1 VDAQGLACRRFRLR
15 RLSPTVCV
23 GLAMIAWIVPVA
35 TSSACA
41 AASPTDEP
49 AQPSCSSAEVAFT
62 ASRRF
67 AIVGE
72 PHGKRRHLYVNG
84 DVIPNLK
91 AEGQG
96 FVVEQVLMDGVQLR
110 DTRSRQVVRMGVG
123 VVIPETNGRRLE
135 GTVLLD
141 GLEYCYLRGVAIP
154 DPEPRLLQ
162 VRERRAQLVV
172 EMAAPSDTASADLAV
187 PTAVRASPSEVPL
200 RLMQRLD
207 ETILEKVRVTPAGRD
222 TYDLSAADV
231 QVALE
236 HGGRILMEAMAT
248 VRPML
253 SLDEGIAFRV
263 RSPVADGVLGPRG
276 FKVDNPNLAQRA
288 GIEAGDVVMAVNGK
302 PVTGFADLYHLYRQA
317 KDDQGTSTISL
328 DLQRDGQRVIKT
340 YRIR

>member
-1 VDAQGLACRRFRLR
+1 
-15 RLSPTVCV
+15 
-23 GLAMIAWIVPVA
+23 MIAWIAPVA
-35 TSSACA
+35 TSSASA
-41 AASPTDEP
+41 AASPADEP
-49 AQPSCSSAEVAFT
+49 AQASCSSAEVAFT

-110 DTRSRQVVRMGVG
+110 DTRSRQAVRMGVG
-123 VVIPETNGRRLE
+123 VVIPETGGRRLE

-141 GLEYCYLRGVAIP
+141 GLEYCYLRGVAAP

-162 VRERRAQLVV
+162 VQGRRARLVV
-172 EMAAPSDTASADLAV
+172 EMAAPPDAASAGPA
-187 PTAVRASPSEVPL
+187 ASAAFRTGPSEVSL
-200 RLMQRLD
+200 QLTQRLD
-207 ETILEKVRVTPAGRD
+207 EAILEKVQVRPAGRD
-222 TYDLSAADV
+222 TYDLSAAEV
-231 QVALE
+231 QMALE
-236 HGGRILMEAMAT
+236 HGGKILMEAMAT

-288 GIEAGDVVMAVNGK
+288 GIEAGDVVTAVNGQ
-302 PVTGFADLYHLYRQA
+302 PVNGFADLYHLYRQA
-317 KDDQGTSTISL
+317 RSDRRVSTISL